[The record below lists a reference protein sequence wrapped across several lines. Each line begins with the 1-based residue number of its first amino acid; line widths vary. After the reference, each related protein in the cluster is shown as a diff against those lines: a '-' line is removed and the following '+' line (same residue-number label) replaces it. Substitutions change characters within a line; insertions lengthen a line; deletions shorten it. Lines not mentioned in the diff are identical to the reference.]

1 MNNSIHKTM
10 KNFIKILFVF
20 SLLVV
25 VASCDNPLEEK
36 TYTTLSPANF
46 FKNAEDAEVVLLSVY
61 GELRYSDITRDA
73 VTLQEVCTDIAFE
86 RSGGIFTFNQPIEEF
101 TWSTTH
107 GWLQN
112 WWERRYRGIFKANTV
127 LDNTPAINMDEQR
140 KQEILAEARFL
151 RAFQYYLLFDL
162 FGPVPLI
169 TSSETS
175 VTDRPARASE
185 QEMISFMENE
195 FREASQILPLTPP
208 RNQYGRPTKG
218 AALGA
223 LTKLYM
229 MTKNWEAAATT
240 AQEIIDLGVYDLFT
254 EGNRTELFAPE
265 NQRDNE
271 FIFVSVMSDTP
282 NDDTGDGWLSHVV
295 PRGYQWQFPPRQI
308 FAAEYKIWSSFINTF
323 EPEDERLDAFLFEFV
338 NAEGDTIVLGE
349 DNARSMKFPEY
360 PNQGISRSAD
370 DFPFIRYAD
379 ILLSRAEA
387 LNELN
392 GPNQESVDLLN
403 MVREAAGVS
412 TFSVSDFA
420 NTQEFRDFIL
430 DERGR
435 EFHTEALRRQDL
447 IRHGK
452 FIEMAQERGKPAQ
465 EHHVRYPIPQTEIER
480 NENLEQNP
488 GY

>member
-1 MNNSIHKTM
+1 MKMENMKTM
-10 KNFIKILFVF
+10 KFYFISFFIVA
-20 SLLVV
+20 LVL
-25 VASCDNPLEEK
+25 AGCDNPLQEK
-36 TYTTLSPANF
+36 TYTTLGPDDF
-46 FKNAEDAEVVLLSVY
+46 FKTSEDAEVVLNSVY

-73 VTLQEVCTDIAFE
+73 VTLQEVCTDIHIE

-101 TWSTTH
+101 TWATSH

-112 WWERRYRGIFKANTV
+112 WWERRYRGIYKANTV
-127 LDNTPAINMDEQR
+127 LDNTPEINMDESR

-151 RAFQYYLLFDL
+151 RAFQYYLLYDL

-169 TSSETS
+169 TTSETRVS
-175 VTDRPARASE
+175 DRPERASE
-185 QEMISFMENE
+185 EEMVSFMESE
-195 FREASQILPLTPP
+195 FRAASEVLPLDPP
-208 RNQYGRPTKG
+208 RGQYGRPTKG

-223 LTKLYM
+223 LTKLHL
-229 MTKNWEAAATT
+229 MTKNWQDAANVAK
-240 AQEIIDLGVYDLFT
+240 EVMDLGKYDLFV

-282 NDDTGDGWLSHVV
+282 DNNTGDGWLSHVV
-295 PRGYQWQFPPRQI
+295 PRGYQWQYPPRQI
-308 FAAEYKIWSSFINTF
+308 FAAEYKIRSEFIDTF

-349 DNARSMKFPEY
+349 DNARSLKFPEY

-370 DFPFIRYAD
+370 DFPYIRYAD

-392 GPNQESVDLLN
+392 GPNAESVQLLN
-403 MVREAAGVS
+403 MVREAAGVV
-412 TFSVSDFA
+412 TYTVGDFA
-420 NTQEFRDFIL
+420 STVEFRDTIL
-430 DERGR
+430 AERGR

-465 EHHVRYPIPQTEIER
+465 DHQVLYPIPQTEIER
-480 NENLEQNP
+480 NSNLMQNP